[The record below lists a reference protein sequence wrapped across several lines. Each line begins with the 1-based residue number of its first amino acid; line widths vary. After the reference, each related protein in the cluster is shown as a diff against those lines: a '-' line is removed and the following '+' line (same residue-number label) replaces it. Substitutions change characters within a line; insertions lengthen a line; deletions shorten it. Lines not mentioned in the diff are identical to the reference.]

1 MLFRSKKIIIM
12 SSLVFLLALTAVL
25 NVLLATDTIAFGNS
39 NGTVTTSNYFT
50 TFRTERTTTRSEELL
65 QLDSVIALYEED
77 SDKYKEAVNLKLKIV
92 EMMENELMLE
102 TLIKSRGFSDAVVSI
117 GMDSENVNV
126 FVNSNELDY
135 NTAMAIYKMLTEEVN
150 VSPTSII
157 ILPVY
162 SQV

>member
-1 MLFRSKKIIIM
+1 MTKKKKIIIM

-25 NVLLATDTIAFGNS
+25 NVLLAS
-39 NGTVTTSNYFT
+39 NVFASDDAAVTTSNYFT
-50 TFRTERTTTRSEELL
+50 TFRSERTTTRSEELL

-92 EMMENELMLE
+92 EMMEKELLLE

-117 GMDSENVNV
+117 GMNSDNVNV
-126 FVNSNELDY
+126 FINSNELDY
-135 NTAMAIYKMLTEEVN
+135 NTAMQIYTMLKDEVGIA
-150 VSPTSII
+150 PGSII

>member
-1 MLFRSKKIIIM
+1 MSKKKIIIIM

-25 NVLLATDTIAFGNS
+25 NVLLASNVIASGDS
-39 NGTVTTSNYFT
+39 TPTMATSNYFT

-65 QLDSVIALYEED
+65 QLDSVIATYEEG
-77 SDKYKEAVNLKLKIV
+77 SDKHKEAVALKLKIV
-92 EMMENELMLE
+92 ETMENELLLE
-102 TLIKSRGFSDAVVSI
+102 TLIKSKGFSDAVVSI
-117 GMDSENVNV
+117 GMNSENVNV

-135 NTAMAIYKMLTEEVN
+135 NTALSIYTMLVEEVGTD
-150 VSPTSII
+150 PGSII

>member
-1 MLFRSKKIIIM
+1 MTKKKKIIIM

-25 NVLLATDTIAFGNS
+25 NVLLAS
-39 NGTVTTSNYFT
+39 NVFASDDAAVTTSTYFT
-50 TFRTERTTTRSEELL
+50 TFRSERTTTRSEELL

-92 EMMENELMLE
+92 EMMENELLLE

-117 GMDSENVNV
+117 GMNSDNVNV
-126 FVNSNELDY
+126 FINSNELDY
-135 NTAMAIYKMLTEEVN
+135 NTALSIYTVLKDEVGIA
-150 VSPTSII
+150 PGSII

>member
-1 MLFRSKKIIIM
+1 MSKTKKIIIM

-135 NTAMAIYKMLTEEVN
+135 NTAMAIYKMPTEEVN

>member
-1 MLFRSKKIIIM
+1 MTKKKKIIIM

-25 NVLLATDTIAFGNS
+25 NVLLAS
-39 NGTVTTSNYFT
+39 NVFASDDAAVTTSNYFT
-50 TFRTERTTTRSEELL
+50 TFRSERTTTRSEELL

-92 EMMENELMLE
+92 EMMENELLLE

-117 GMDSENVNV
+117 GMNSDNVNV
-126 FVNSNELDY
+126 FINPNELDY
-135 NTAMAIYKMLTEEVN
+135 NTALSIYTVLKDEVGIAPGS
-150 VSPTSII
+150 VI

>member
-1 MLFRSKKIIIM
+1 MTKKKKIIIM
-12 SSLVFLLALTAVL
+12 SSLVFLLALTVVL
-25 NVLLATDTIAFGNS
+25 NVLLAS
-39 NGTVTTSNYFT
+39 NVFASDDAAVTTSNYFT
-50 TFRTERTTTRSEELL
+50 TFRSERTTTRSEELL

-92 EMMENELMLE
+92 EMMENELLLE

-117 GMDSENVNV
+117 GMNSDNVNV
-126 FVNSNELDY
+126 FINSNELDY
-135 NTAMAIYKMLTEEVN
+135 NTALSIYTVLKDEVGIA
-150 VSPTSII
+150 PGSII